1 MEVTNMFAPK
11 NILVPTDFSEYSD
24 KALKQAI
31 EIAAEHN
38 SKIFL
43 LHVVDDVIQCAVD
56 YCLDYSLVD
65 QIEKQSMK
73 FADDKISKEIKAVS
87 PTNSLQIVSDVKK
100 GNTYETILKEQK
112 DKDIDLIVLASHSKE
127 GLVHHLGSIADKVV
141 RSAKCPVLLVK

>member
-11 NILVPTDFSEYSD
+11 NILVPTDFSEYSG

-127 GLVHHLGSIADKVV
+127 GLVHHLGSIADKV
-141 RSAKCPVLLVK
+141 